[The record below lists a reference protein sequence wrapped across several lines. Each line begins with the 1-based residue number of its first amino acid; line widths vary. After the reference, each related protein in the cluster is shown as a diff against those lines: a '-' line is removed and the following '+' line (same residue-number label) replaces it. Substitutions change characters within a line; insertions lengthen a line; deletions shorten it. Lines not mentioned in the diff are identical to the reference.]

1 MNLKQMTKKITKTTT
16 TKEKEEPE
24 MVCGGKDVTY
34 NALKK
39 RAKELE
45 DNRK

>member
-1 MNLKQMTKKITKTTT
+1 MTDKKKTNQPPS
-16 TKEKEEPE
+16 EEPK

-45 DNRK
+45 NNRK

>member
-1 MNLKQMTKKITKTTT
+1 MTDKKKTPPPS
-16 TKEKEEPE
+16 EEPE

-34 NALKK
+34 NTLKK

-45 DNRK
+45 NNRK